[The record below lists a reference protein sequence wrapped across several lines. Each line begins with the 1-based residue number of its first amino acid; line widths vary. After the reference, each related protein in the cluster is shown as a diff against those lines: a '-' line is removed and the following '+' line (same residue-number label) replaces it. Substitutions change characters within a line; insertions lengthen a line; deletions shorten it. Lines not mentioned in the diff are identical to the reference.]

1 MKKITRVA
9 GIALCLALIMMGSC
23 SLVEPYREMS
33 PSSLEDSGGTAPET
47 PEEAIAF
54 VKEFL
59 GIAVGEEIAG
69 LSPAE
74 DPNDIEGALKAYLL
88 SKIPEPKTTTME
100 TFSFSVDLGYK
111 GPAGD
116 SGTADVKGGM
126 EGTLPYD
133 WLFSELAAENEY
145 SLRGLKIKLL
155 FSGEMTQL
163 NLGTY
168 DLVQA
173 KLKNDGEFSSDMD
186 FTTDS
191 DDPPAPNPDTVKGLL
206 AIKLK
211 MSNGFSVKN
220 KNTGEG
226 VKFTITANNDVSK
239 KWEDILGDESAL
251 KAFMEKI
258 TFTINVFNDADTP
271 LGAEELSLYD
281 LMPTT

>member
-111 GPAGD
+111 GPASD
-116 SGTADVKGGM
+116 SGTADVKGDM